1 MRGIDHT
8 CSTRWAFDHGF
19 VDADCPMDLTWCINE
34 KRDVVMRQPVPDPRT
49 ARLLLWQRKPL
60 TLYYAPWDWMNRKAQ
75 VVLVGITAG
84 ETQAKNALREA
95 TQCLQDGRRTEEVL
109 RRADAV
115 GSFSGAMRPRLT
127 TGLNRIGLA
136 KALRIPT
143 SASLF
148 CKEHEGLLGTAS
160 AIGFPMFIDG
170 EKNYNGENGPR
181 LLTDPTL
188 LSLVRAYLGAKLD
201 MARGAVVLPLGR
213 VATAAVQRLIDTDLL
228 KANRCVRG
236 FPHPSSQNGHYWRLL
251 EEREA
256 DLKRQLSSAL
266 RAVTS
271 V

>member
-19 VDADCPMDLTWCINE
+19 VDKACPMDLTWCINE
-34 KRDVVMRQPVPDPRT
+34 KRDVVMRQRGEPNPKATSLR
-49 ARLLLWQRKPL
+49 LWQKKPL
-60 TLYYAPWDWMNRKAQ
+60 TLYYAPWDWMNTRAQ

-84 ETQAKNALREA
+84 GTQAKNALREA
-95 TQCLQDGRRTEEVL
+95 RQCLQDGMPTEEVL

-115 GSFSGAMRPRLT
+115 GSFSGAMRSRLT

-136 KALRIPT
+136 KALRIPA

-148 CKEHEGLLGTAS
+148 SMEHQGLLGTAS

-170 EKNYNGENGPR
+170 KNYNGENGPR

-236 FPHPSSQNGHYWRLL
+236 FPHPSPQNGHYWPLL
-251 EEREA
+251 EERES

-266 RAVTS
+266 RAAARM
-271 V
+271 